1 MTIQN
6 RISLKTVTI
15 SDPSATESS
24 GESPSNKA
32 IRNVDILQSLRQRML
47 DCESLHRSE
56 HDVIVSSGSAALD
69 ELLPDGGFRPG
80 QIVEWLT
87 AESGSGAAMWG
98 INAAIN
104 SLTPESSSRNLS
116 SSPQS
121 QPSKSQSI
129 AVIDNDQTFY
139 PPAAASLGLDL
150 QQLLVIQPRNHA
162 DTIWA
167 IDQTL
172 RCPRI
177 AAVWADIQRLNAKEA
192 RRLQLAA
199 EEGGTLGMFIR
210 PLMARNQP
218 SWADIQIQV
227 EPLPTPERPKPTNLN
242 ASLTQHFARRRW
254 RLTMLRCRGMH
265 PGSTV
270 TTEME
275 YNTSMM
281 SA

>member
-15 SDPSATESS
+15 PDPPATESPANS
-24 GESPSNKA
+24 SSETSSNKA
-32 IRNVDILQSLRQRML
+32 TRNVDILQSLRQRMI
-47 DCESLHRSE
+47 DCESLHRSN
-56 HDVIVSSGSAALD
+56 HNAIASSGSAALD
-69 ELLPDGGFRPG
+69 ALLPGGGFRSG

-98 INAAIN
+98 MNAAIN
-104 SLTPESSSRNLS
+104 SLNTDSLTTKGISRNLTNS
-116 SSPQS
+116 SE
-121 QPSKSQSI
+121 SQSI
-129 AVIDNDQTFY
+129 AVIDNDQMFY

-162 DTIWA
+162 DAIWA

-199 EEGGTLGMFIR
+199 EEGDTLGMFIR
-210 PLMARNQP
+210 PLTARNQP

-227 EPLPTPERPKPTNLN
+227 EPLPTPDKPAPTNLN
-242 ASLTQHFARRRW
+242 ASLTQHFSRRRW
-254 RLTMLRCRGMH
+254 KLTLLRCRGMH

-270 TTEME
+270 TT
-275 YNTSMM
+275 
-281 SA
+281 

>member
-15 SDPSATESS
+15 PAPDS
-24 GESPSNKA
+24 
-32 IRNVDILQSLRQRML
+32 DILQSLRQRML
-47 DCESLHRSE
+47 DCESLHRSP
-56 HDVIVSSGSAALD
+56 HDSIVSSGCAALD
-69 ELLPDGGFRPG
+69 AFLPNGGFRPG
-80 QIVEWLT
+80 QIIEWLT

-98 INAAIN
+98 VNAAIN
-104 SLTPESSSRNLS
+104 SLTSE
-116 SSPQS
+116 
-121 QPSKSQSI
+121 SQSI
-129 AVIDNDQTFY
+129 AAIDHDQTFY

-162 DTIWA
+162 DAIWA

-199 EEGGTLGMFIR
+199 EEGGTLGMFVR
-210 PLMARNQP
+210 PLTARSQP

-227 EPLPTPERPKPTNLN
+227 DPLPATEHPEPT

-254 RLTMLRCRGMH
+254 RLTLLRCRGMH

-270 TTEME
+270 STEME

-281 SA
+281 PA